1 MKFSH
6 RVIVLSSI
14 GFGFGVIFSVLLCAF
29 LASEV
34 TADGTEL
41 RLCAPEFIDAVGNPL
56 TAFTIQAFAS
66 GINGVICMG
75 GASIYSIES
84 WSLVKCTVC
93 HFIVSMTSYFV
104 LAFSMRWFTVKDIRD
119 ALIMFVILVFV
130 YFIIWIIN
138 YLTYKAELKAINKEL
153 EELKK
158 ADREVTE

>member
-1 MKFSH
+1 
-6 RVIVLSSI
+6 
-14 GFGFGVIFSVLLCAF
+14 
-29 LASEV
+29 
-34 TADGTEL
+34 
-41 RLCAPEFIDAVGNPL
+41 
-56 TAFTIQAFAS
+56 
-66 GINGVICMG
+66 
-75 GASIYSIES
+75 
-84 WSLVKCTVC
+84 
-93 HFIVSMTSYFV
+93 MTSYFV